1 MLFVRLVSAACNLNF
16 MVEQEFVDPMYLSQ
30 IEIKGVEST
39 VFKYSWSVRE
49 EMECDKYEMLK
60 HVATVSIFVC
70 DSL

>member
-1 MLFVRLVSAACNLNF
+1 MFFVRLVSAACNLYF
-16 MVEQEFVDPMYLSQ
+16 MVKQEFVDPMYLSR

-39 VFKYSWSVRE
+39 VFKYSWGARAE
-49 EMECDKYEMLK
+49 IECDKYEMLK